1 MSQLPDDAWQTYK
14 RLLSYVKPHALI
26 LFASVIG
33 YAIYAATQAGAAQLA
48 GYLGET
54 VVNPEP
60 HRVVIVSI
68 APFFIALAQ
77 GLGQFMGSYSMTWV
91 AQEIVYRLR
100 NDVFG
105 HVLRLPQAEYNNNA
119 SGRIMSKIIFDAQQ
133 ITSAG
138 TDALIVMLRE
148 GLTVIGLL
156 TFLLYQNWK
165 LTLILLIAAPLVGL
179 VVNLTSKRFRHISR
193 RIQGSMGNITQF
205 LGEAIEGNQAVK
217 IFGGQ
222 KLEADRFHSVS
233 RRFARQN
240 TKLNAS
246 KIGSTVIVQLF
257 VSVAIGAVTYL
268 YITMMGEALT
278 VGGFLSYI
286 AAAGMIQ
293 KPLKQLTDVNVKIQR
308 GVTGAASLFELMDR
322 PEERDEGDQDLPR
335 TDGNIEFRDV
345 TFGYDPAQP
354 VLRNLSLKVNSGE
367 TVALIGRSGAGKS
380 TISAMLPRFFDP
392 DQGQVLLDGVPL
404 PDYKLAHLRRQIAM
418 VSQKVVLFNDTVRH
432 NIAYGEMRDADDAQ
446 VEQAA
451 RNAYAWDF
459 IQGLEHGL
467 DTEVGQDGAQLS
479 GGQRQRIAIARAVG
493 LSPRLIVCDEPTSAL
508 DVSVQ
513 AQVLD
518 LLEELQ
524 RDQGQAYLFI
534 AHNLGIVRRMCHRVA
549 VMYLG
554 RVVETGPVDEVFDNP
569 QHPYTK
575 ALLDAVLDP
584 DPASRHAVS
593 KVRADLTSPIDLVEG
608 TP

>member
-91 AQEIVYRLR
+91 AQEIVYRVR

-479 GGQRQRIAIARAVG
+479 GGQRQRIAIARA
-493 LSPRLIVCDEPTSAL
+493 LLKDAPILILDEATSAL
-508 DVSVQ
+508 DTESEHHIQQ
-513 AQVLD
+513 ALERLMEGRTTLVIAHRLSTIEKADRILVL
-518 LLEELQ
+518 
-524 RDQGQAYLFI
+524 DQGQLIEQGTHSELLEKNGLYTQLYKMDFA
-534 AHNLGIVRRMCHRVA
+534 
-549 VMYLG
+549 
-554 RVVETGPVDEVFDNP
+554 DNG
-569 QHPYTK
+569 H
-575 ALLDAVLDP
+575 
-584 DPASRHAVS
+584 
-593 KVRADLTSPIDLVEG
+593 G
-608 TP
+608 

>member
-14 RLLSYVKPHALI
+14 RLLSYVRPHWLI
-26 LFASVIG
+26 LFASFIG

-54 VVNPEP
+54 VVDPEP

-77 GLGQFMGSYSMTWV
+77 GIGQFIGSYSMTWV
-91 AQEIVYRLR
+91 AQEIVYRVR

-105 HVLRLPQAEYNNNA
+105 HVLRLPQSEYNNNA

-165 LTLILLIAAPLVGL
+165 LTMILLIAAPLVGL

-268 YITMMGEALT
+268 YITMTGENLT

-322 PEERDEGDQDLPR
+322 PEEWDEGDHELPR

-354 VLRNLSLKVNSGE
+354 VLRNLSLQVNSGE

-432 NIAYGEMRDADDAQ
+432 NIAYGEMRDADDAL

-459 IQGLEHGL
+459 IQALEHGL

-479 GGQRQRIAIARAVG
+479 GGQRQRIAIARALLKDAPV
-493 LSPRLIVCDEPTSAL
+493 LILDEATSAL
-508 DVSVQ
+508 DTESEHHIQQ
-513 AQVLD
+513 ALERLMEGRTTLVIAHRLSTIEKADRILVL
-518 LLEELQ
+518 
-524 RDQGQAYLFI
+524 DQGQLIEQGTHTELLEKNGLYTQLYKMDFA
-534 AHNLGIVRRMCHRVA
+534 
-549 VMYLG
+549 
-554 RVVETGPVDEVFDNP
+554 DNG
-569 QHPYTK
+569 H
-575 ALLDAVLDP
+575 
-584 DPASRHAVS
+584 
-593 KVRADLTSPIDLVEG
+593 G
-608 TP
+608 